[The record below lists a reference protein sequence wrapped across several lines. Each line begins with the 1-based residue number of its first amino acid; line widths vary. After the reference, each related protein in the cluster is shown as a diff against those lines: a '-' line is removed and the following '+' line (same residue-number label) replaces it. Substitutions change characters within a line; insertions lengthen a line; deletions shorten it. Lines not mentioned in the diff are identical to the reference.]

1 VIERERANLKTPQTL
16 GNAFWHA
23 NSRQCFLACKL
34 QPLFPGEHNIQTKL
48 KKNTFKFHN
57 FIYCCYTSRSSKI
70 HKVHYVEFIF
80 LLKSSKNRLQSTASR
95 KLPDANEN
103 QFSRDRQKLHLS
115 LEKFFSIMILQRN
128 IQQPLTEIHFC
139 NLENW

>member
-48 KKNTFKFHN
+48 QKNTFKFHN

-103 QFSRDRQKLHLS
+103 QFSRDRQKLHGNSFLQSRKLVS
-115 LEKFFSIMILQRN
+115 LINFYGYQTFGYSEPAL
-128 IQQPLTEIHFC
+128 H
-139 NLENW
+139 